1 MVTKVVGGRTV
12 GPWSVW
18 SVWLLAGWLGV
29 PASSFELR
37 PRYNCSLD
45 YFDLEKEDSFM
56 LGHQRHQYTWF
67 GPHVGMLR
75 ACHGVAR
82 WIRQRLWQSS
92 WRCACWLSGC
102 AQELGA
108 RLCGGWGVLGV
119 VGNIPF
125 PSLSNLL
132 ALVAFWTFYLW
143 PFPLRLSHVSKP
155 FKGSLL
161 PTFL

>member
-56 LGHQRHQYTWF
+56 LGHQCHQYTWF
-67 GPHVGMLR
+67 GPHVGT
-75 ACHGVAR
+75 ASGVPWSCSLDSSAAVA
-82 WIRQRLWQSS
+82 S

-108 RLCGGWGVLGV
+108 RLCEG
-119 VGNIPF
+119 
-125 PSLSNLL
+125 
-132 ALVAFWTFYLW
+132 
-143 PFPLRLSHVSKP
+143 
-155 FKGSLL
+155 
-161 PTFL
+161 